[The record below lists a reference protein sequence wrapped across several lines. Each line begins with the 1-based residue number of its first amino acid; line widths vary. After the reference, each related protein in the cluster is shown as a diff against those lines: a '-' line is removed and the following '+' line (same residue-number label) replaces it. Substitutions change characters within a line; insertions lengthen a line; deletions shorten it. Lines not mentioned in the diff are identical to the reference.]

1 MDFPC
6 FFNQKLSNT
15 QKTGKRLN
23 NNCKWVRDVVSY
35 KQDAGRSGHH
45 DQKGSSLM
53 KQFTYTI
60 TDPVGIHARPAGM
73 LAKAAKALD
82 STVTITKGEKS
93 AAATKLMAVMGL
105 GVKTGETITFT
116 IEGGDEEASAAAME
130 QFCKDNM

>member
-1 MDFPC
+1 
-6 FFNQKLSNT
+6 
-15 QKTGKRLN
+15 
-23 NNCKWVRDVVSY
+23 
-35 KQDAGRSGHH
+35 
-45 DQKGSSLM
+45 M

-60 TDPVGIHARPAGM
+60 TDPLGIHARPAGM

-82 STVTITKGEKS
+82 STVTITKADGSKS
-93 AAATKLMAVMGL
+93 AVATKLMAVMGL